1 MGFSRRKFIQISSA
15 VMLSNAATMSSE
27 AGQKKQA
34 LSAGV
39 FSHGVASGDPLQQQV
54 IIWTRV
60 TPTMDVSV
68 VRVGYEVSLDQ
79 GFSSVVQSG
88 LFSAQKEQDYTIKID
103 LQDLQ
108 PDTLYFYRFKTSNA
122 YSSTGR
128 TRTLPIQTDSV
139 ALAVFS
145 CAHFSN
151 GYFNAYHD
159 ACKFKDKIDVVIHLG
174 DYIYENGMQD
184 KEGNPGYGASQARQI
199 GRELAED
206 NKQALLTLHDYRR
219 RYATYR
225 SDPDLQSLHSLF
237 PFICIW
243 DDHEVVDNAYRDGA
257 KEYTAQSEHDYHQ
270 RKAVAVQAY
279 LEWMP
284 VRMTKQMTM
293 PQIYRSFDFG
303 SLLSLHMLDTRLMAR
318 DRPLD
323 YRDYLKSDDN
333 FDLADFARARF
344 DPNRHLLGN
353 AQLDWLH
360 KMIQKSSA
368 QWQLIGQQVRLS
380 ENLIPSE
387 IVQQAVRYNR
397 VSGDQKAQT
406 KQQMIESIQATVR
419 IKARM
424 SLADTSVT
432 SQEAER
438 LQSMLPYNLD
448 AWDGYA
454 AERERLYR
462 TIQQHKK
469 PVVVLSGDA
478 HYAWASELTD
488 EGKRLLGIEL
498 GVTSVS
504 SPGIEEEYGVK
515 DGSLLQQLEKASSVF
530 DSRSLYANYRD
541 RGYLIVE
548 IDRSEIKAHW
558 RFVSHITNRDYRIK
572 KDRNHSLRIA
582 YRDGQYYY
590 R

>member
-1 MGFSRRKFIQISSA
+1 MDFSRRKFIQIGSA
-15 VMLSNAATMSSE
+15 MMLSNAAAMASE
-27 AGQKKQA
+27 AGAEKQA
-34 LSAGV
+34 LSAGF
-39 FSHGVASGDPLQQQV
+39 FSHGVASGDPLQHQV

-60 TPTMDVSV
+60 TPTMDIPLVW
-68 VRVGYEVSLDQ
+68 VGYEVSVDS
-79 GFSSVVQSG
+79 GFSSLLQSG
-88 LFSAQKEQDYTIKID
+88 LLSAHKEKDYTIKID

-108 PDTLYFYRFKTSNA
+108 PDTIYFYRFKTSNA

-128 TRTLPIQTDSV
+128 TRTLPVQTDSV

-145 CAHFSN
+145 CAHFNN

-184 KEGNPGYGASQARQI
+184 NDGNPGYGASHAREI
-199 GRELAED
+199 GRALAED
-206 NKQALLTLHDYRR
+206 NKQALLSLHDYRR

-225 SDPDLQSLHSLF
+225 SDPDLQLLHSLF

-243 DDHEVVDNAYRDGA
+243 DDHEVADNAYREGA
-257 KEYTAQSEHDYHQ
+257 KEYTAQARHDYHQ
-270 RKAVAVQAY
+270 RKAVAIKAY

-284 VRMTKQMTM
+284 VRIAKQTTM

-303 SLLSLHMLDTRLMAR
+303 SLLSLHMLDTRLIAR
-318 DRPLD
+318 DRPLE
-323 YRDYLKSDDN
+323 YIDYLKPDDN
-333 FDLADFARARF
+333 FDLADFAQARF
-344 DPNRHLLGN
+344 DSRRNLLGYT
-353 AQLDWLH
+353 QLDWLH
-360 KMIQKSSA
+360 KMMQKSSA

-380 ENLIPSE
+380 ENLIPAE
-387 IVQQAVRYNR
+387 IVQQAVRYTQVN
-397 VSGDQKAQT
+397 GDQKAQI
-406 KQQMIESIQATVR
+406 KQQMIESMQATVR

-424 SLADTSVT
+424 SLGDTSVT

-454 AERERLYR
+454 AEREKLYR
-462 TIQQHKK
+462 TIQQQKK

-488 EGKRLLGIEL
+488 AEKQLLGIEL

-504 SPGIEEEYGVK
+504 SPGIEEEYGVE

-548 IDRSEIKAHW
+548 VDRSEIKAYW
-558 RFVSHITNRDYRIK
+558 RFVSHITNRDYHIK